1 MTPTRYRIAS
11 DVPSLG
17 WKQGDTIRVEAD
29 GIVSL
34 HRPVL
39 APPHE
44 VSDALAAVG
53 ISLDAPRHPV
63 EGPGILPFRRPT
75 KRARG

>member
-1 MTPTRYRIAS
+1 MTAKRYRITS
-11 DVPSLG
+11 NVPSLG
-17 WKQGDTIRVEAD
+17 WLQGDTIRVEAD

-34 HRPVL
+34 HRPVT
-39 APPHE
+39 APSHE

-53 ISLDAPRHPV
+53 ISLDAPLHPV

-75 KRARG
+75 RRARG

>member
-1 MTPTRYRIAS
+1 MTAKRYRITT

-17 WKQGDTIRVEAD
+17 WQQGDTVRVESD
-29 GIVSL
+29 GIVTL
-34 HRPVL
+34 HRPVT
-39 APPHE
+39 APPRE
-44 VSDALAAVG
+44 VSDALAAAG
-53 ISLDAPRHPV
+53 ISLDAPLHPV